1 MLDHVD
7 DDLFARGVHAVNE
20 HGGGLMNITRKHR
33 RWATPI
39 VALVAVAALVGLL
52 PHLGFTNGS
61 KAPLWTDKS
70 SHAQNVQM
78 QMPDWVRLSKE
89 ATPAVV
95 NISSKFNTESQAG
108 PQPKGRPEERSFED
122 FFKRFFDEGPR
133 RPTRAG
139 GSGFVLNTNGYIVTN
154 NHVVENA
161 ADIQVKLGDGRELP
175 AKVVGRDAKTDLAL
189 LKVEAT
195 GLPVL
200 PLGDSTALQVGEPVM
215 AIGNPFGLEQTVT
228 TGIVSA
234 TGRVIGS
241 GPYDNFIQTDA
252 SINPGNSGGPLINAR
267 GEVIGINTAIFS
279 RTGGSVGIGF
289 AVPSSLAKT
298 VITQLADRGKVER
311 GWLGVSIQPLTQEL
325 AKSFKRGDSTG
336 ALVSAVT
343 EGSPAEKAGMKAGDV
358 IVEFDGKKVAKA
370 TDLPGLVADVPVDK
384 DVPMVVMR
392 EGREVRLNA
401 RIARLEDESPAKVGE
416 PEGKGQLGLSV
427 QPLTPPV
434 ARELGIKAKE
444 GVLVRDVVD
453 GGRAAEAGIR
463 AGDVIVEVNRHPV
476 RTVED
481 LKTRVDK
488 QAKNEPIVMLVN
500 RDGQTMYVAIPS
512 A

>member
-1 MLDHVD
+1 M
-7 DDLFARGVHAVNE
+7 R
-20 HGGGLMNITRKHR
+20 ITPTYR
-33 RWATPI
+33 RWAAPL
-39 VALVAVAALVGLL
+39 VALVAIAGMVGLL
-52 PHLGFTNGS
+52 PHLGFTG
-61 KAPLWTDKS
+61 
-70 SHAQNVQM
+70 AQGPIWSERASTPVAQL
-78 QMPDWVRLSKE
+78 QAPDWVRLSKE
-89 ATPAVV
+89 AKPAVV
-95 NISSKFNTESQAG
+95 NIATKLNAESQAP
-108 PQPKGRPEERSFED
+108 PQLRGRPDERSFED

-139 GSGFVLNTNGYIVTN
+139 GSGFVLNANGFIVTN

-161 ADIQVKLGDGRELP
+161 TDIQVKLGDGRELP

-195 GLPVL
+195 GLPVI

-279 RTGGSVGIGF
+279 RGGGSVGIGF

-298 VITQLADRGKVER
+298 VITQLASRGAVER
-311 GWLGVSIQPLTQEL
+311 GWLGVSIQPLTKEL
-325 AKSFKRGDSTG
+325 ARSFKRDDSSG
-336 ALVSAVT
+336 ALVSAVMD
-343 EGSPAEKAGMKAGDV
+343 GSPADKAGVKTGDV
-358 IVEFDGKKVAKA
+358 IVEFNGKKIAKA
-370 TDLPGLVADVPVDK
+370 TDLPGLVADVPVGK
-384 DVPMVVMR
+384 DVPIVVVR
-392 EGREVRLNA
+392 EGAELRLNA
-401 RIARLEDESPAKVGE
+401 HIARLEDEASARVAAETSGRGE
-416 PEGKGQLGLSV
+416 LGLSV
-427 QPLTPPV
+427 QPVTPPV
-434 ARELGIKAKE
+434 ARELGLKVKE
-444 GVLVRDVVD
+444 GVLVRDVVE

-463 AGDVIVEVNRHPV
+463 AGDVIVEVDRRPV

-481 LKTRVDK
+481 FKAGLDK
-488 QAKNEPIVMLVN
+488 RATDAPVVMLVN
-500 RDGQTMYVAIPS
+500 RDGQTMYVAIPT

>member
-1 MLDHVD
+1 MDI
-7 DDLFARGVHAVNE
+7 AR
-20 HGGGLMNITRKHR
+20 KYR
-33 RWATPI
+33 RWAAPTI
-39 VALVAVAALVGLL
+39 AVVAIAGLVGLL
-52 PHLGFTNGS
+52 PHMGFTSGS
-61 KAPLWTDKS
+61 KAPLWTENGV
-70 SHAQNVQM
+70 HAQNVQM
-78 QMPDWVRLSKE
+78 QMPDWVRLSRE
-89 ATPAVV
+89 AKPAVV
-95 NISSKFNTESQAG
+95 NISSKFSAEPAVG
-108 PQPKGRPEERSFED
+108 PQFRGRPDDGSFDD
-122 FFKRFFDEGPR
+122 FFKRFFDEAPR
-133 RPTRAG
+133 RPMRAA
-139 GSGFVLNTNGYIVTN
+139 GSGFILNGNGYIVTN

-189 LKVEAT
+189 LKIEAT

-267 GEVIGINTAIFS
+267 GEVVGINTAIFS
-279 RTGGSVGIGF
+279 RSGGSVGIGF

-298 VITQLADRGKVER
+298 VITQLADHGKVER
-311 GWLGVSIQPLTQEL
+311 GWLGVAIQPLTQDL
-325 AKSFKRGDSTG
+325 AKSFKLGESTG
-336 ALVSAVT
+336 ALVSSVVD
-343 EGSPAEKAGMKAGDV
+343 GSPAAKAGVKTGDV
-358 IVEFDGKKVAKA
+358 IVEFDGKKVAKS
-370 TDLPGLVADVPVDK
+370 TDLPGLVADMPVGKNVPI
-384 DVPMVVMR
+384 VVMR
-392 EGREVRLNA
+392 DGKQVRLNA
-401 RIARLEDESPAKVGE
+401 QIAKLEDESSATGAE

-434 ARELGIKAKE
+434 ARELGLKVRE
-444 GVLVRDVVD
+444 GVLVRDVVE

-463 AGDVIVEVNRHPV
+463 AGDVIVEVNRQPV

-481 LKTRVDK
+481 LRARVEK
-488 QAKNEPIVMLVN
+488 RAKNEPIVMLVN
-500 RDGQTMYVAIPS
+500 RDGETMYLAIP
-512 A
+512 AA

>member
-1 MLDHVD
+1 
-7 DDLFARGVHAVNE
+7 
-20 HGGGLMNITRKHR
+20 MNLSRKYQ
-33 RWATPI
+33 RWAAPV
-39 VALVAVAALVGLL
+39 VALTAVAALIGLL
-52 PHLGFTNGS
+52 PHFGFTGTS
-61 KAPLWTDKS
+61 KTAIWTERPT
-70 SHAQNVQM
+70 AQSAQI
-78 QMPDWVRLSKE
+78 QAPDWVRLSKE
-89 ATPAVV
+89 AKPAVV
-95 NISSKFNTESQAG
+95 NISAKRNAESAEA
-108 PQPKGRPEERSFED
+108 PSPKGRPDERSFED

-133 RPTRAG
+133 RPMRAG
-139 GSGFVLNTNGYIVTN
+139 GSGFILNANGFIVTN

-161 ADIQVKLGDGRELP
+161 AEIQVKLSDGRELP

-195 GLPVL
+195 GLPVI

-279 RTGGSVGIGF
+279 RSGGSVGIGF

-298 VITQLADRGKVER
+298 VITQLADRGTVER
-311 GWLGVSIQPLTQEL
+311 GWLGVSIQPLTKEL
-325 AKSFKRGDSTG
+325 AKSFKRGDGTG
-336 ALVSAVT
+336 ALVSTVV
-343 EGSPAEKAGMKAGDV
+343 EGSPADKAGVKAGDV
-358 IVEFDGKKVAKA
+358 IVEFNGKKVSKA
-370 TDLPGLVADVPVDK
+370 TDLPGLVADVPVGK
-384 DVPMVVMR
+384 DAPMVVMR
-392 EGREVRLNA
+392 DGAELRLNA
-401 RIARLEDESPAKVGE
+401 HIARLEDETPAKVDADTD
-416 PEGKGQLGLSV
+416 GKGKLGLSV

-434 ARELGIKAKE
+434 ARELGLKVRE
-444 GVLVRDVVD
+444 GVLVRDVIE

-463 AGDVIVEVNRHPV
+463 AGDVIVEVDRRPV

-481 LKTRVDK
+481 FKAHLDK
-488 QAKNEPIVMLVN
+488 KAKDAPVVMLVN
-500 RDGQTMYVAIPS
+500 RDGQTMYVAIP
-512 A
+512 AA